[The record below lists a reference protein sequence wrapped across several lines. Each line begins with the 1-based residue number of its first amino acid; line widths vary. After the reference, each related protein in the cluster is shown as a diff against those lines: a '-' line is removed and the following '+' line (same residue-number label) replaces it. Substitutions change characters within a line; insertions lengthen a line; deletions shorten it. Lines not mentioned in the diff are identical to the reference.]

1 MNPKGFDRRDF
12 LRMVSLGLAGG
23 YLTLKTGP
31 SLAQMGGGGG
41 GVIDPPPGALFQDPA
56 LMPLTRAGNVVD
68 VTIEAKIAP
77 VNLNGATANLLA
89 YNGYSPGPTI
99 IVKRGDLL
107 RAKFINSLPYTTQT
121 NALGYQKNI
130 TNLHT
135 HGWHVSPQAP
145 ADFALLEILPG
156 QTYQY
161 QFDTALQAGG
171 TLNFYHPHKHGLV
184 AEQVW
189 GGLAGALVVEDETPV
204 LAGYETHTLVLKD
217 ISLSSAAPA
226 AFSSMDFQNGKEG
239 NIIMVNG
246 QVNPVLPSKPGQV
259 QRWRILNASN
269 ARFYKL
275 GFANN
280 QGGAMYLVGTES
292 GLLDKPYAR
301 SQILLSPG
309 ERVEVLV
316 KAGSQPGSYKFLS
329 LPYARRGTTKSAQ
342 ITLLTLSVQGA
353 AVSDA
358 LPGAINANAARLN
371 LDTSAFPKRTLTL
384 SMGQMKAYINGQ
396 AFQDNPYVIN
406 STLGTYEVWTVNN
419 RTNMDHPFH
428 QHVNAAQVLAITGG
442 DASYPPYA
450 TLPAWK
456 DTVLVPK
463 NGAVTLLV
471 PVQDYAGTTV
481 FHCHILEHEDIGMM
495 GVWQIGS

>member
-1 MNPKGFDRRDF
+1 MNSKGFDRRDF
-12 LRMVSLGLAGG
+12 LKMASLGLAGG
-23 YLTLKTGP
+23 YLTLKTGT
-31 SLAQMGGGGG
+31 SLAQMRGGG
-41 GVIDPPPGALFQDPA
+41 GVIDPPPGALFQDPV
-56 LMPLTRAGNVVD
+56 LMPQIRSGNIVD

-77 VNLNGATANLLA
+77 VNINGTLANLMT
-89 YNGYSPGPTI
+89 YNGYFPGPTI
-99 IVKRGDLL
+99 SVTSGDIL
-107 RAKFINSLPYTTQT
+107 RVNFINSLPVTTKT
-121 NALGYQKNI
+121 NALGYQKNV
-130 TNLHT
+130 TNIHP
-135 HGWHVSPQAP
+135 HGWHVSPQEP

-161 QFDTALQAGG
+161 QFDTTLQEGG

-204 LAGYETHTLVLKD
+204 LSEYETHLLVLKD
-217 ISLSSAAPA
+217 ISLSNSAPV
-226 AFSSMDFQNGKEG
+226 AFSSMDFQSGKEG

-246 QVNPVLPSKPGQV
+246 QVNPVLSLKQGEV

-269 ARFYKL
+269 ARFYRL
-275 GFANN
+275 GFSNN
-280 QGGAMYLVGTES
+280 QGGVMYLVGTES

-309 ERVEVLV
+309 ERVDVLV
-316 KAGSQPGSYKFLS
+316 QAGSTAGSYKFLS
-329 LPYARRGTTKSAQ
+329 LPYARTGTTTSAQ
-342 ITLLTLSVQGA
+342 ITLLTLSVQGTA
-353 AVSDA
+353 ASDA
-358 LPGAINANAARLN
+358 LPAVINPNSTRLN
-371 LDTSAFPKRTLTL
+371 LDTTPFPKRTLTL

-428 QHVNAAQVLAITGG
+428 QHVNAAQVLSITGA

-463 NGAVTLLV
+463 NGSVTLLV
-471 PVQDYAGTTV
+471 PVEDYSGTTV

-495 GVWQIGS
+495 GVWQIN

>member
-1 MNPKGFDRRDF
+1 MNIKDSDRRDF
-12 LRMVSLGLAGG
+12 LKYMSLGLVGG

-31 SLAQMGGGGG
+31 SLAQMRSGG
-41 GVIDPPPGALFQDPA
+41 GVIDPPPGAVFQDPV
-56 LMPLTRAGNVVD
+56 LMPLTRSGNIVD

-77 VNLNGATANLLA
+77 VNINGITANVLT

-99 IVKRGDLL
+99 SVERGDIL
-107 RAKFINSLPYTTQT
+107 RAKFINSLPLTTQT
-121 NALGYQKNI
+121 NTLGYQKNI

-135 HGWHVSPQAP
+135 HGWHVSPQEP
-145 ADFALLEILPG
+145 ADYILLEILPG
-156 QTYQY
+156 QTYQH
-161 QFDTALQAGG
+161 QFDTALQEGG

-204 LAGYETHTLVLKD
+204 LAGYETHTLILKD
-217 ISLSSAAPA
+217 ISLSNSAPA

-246 QVNPVLPSKPGQV
+246 QVNPVLPIQPGQV

-280 QGGAMYLVGTES
+280 QGGVMYLAGTES
-292 GLLDKPYAR
+292 GLLDKSYAR

-316 KAGSQPGSYKFLS
+316 QAGATAGSYKFLS
-329 LPYARRGTTKSAQ
+329 LPYARRGTTNSAQ

-353 AVSDA
+353 AASDI
-358 LPGAINANAARLN
+358 LPAAINPNATRLN
-371 LDTSAFPKRTLTL
+371 LDTTSFHKKTLTL

-396 AFQDNPYVIN
+396 AFQDGNPYTIN
-406 STLGTYEVWTVNN
+406 STLGTYEVWTVKN

-428 QHVNAAQVLAITGG
+428 QHVNAAQVLSITGA

-463 NGAVTLLV
+463 NGSVTMLV
-471 PVQDYAGTTV
+471 PVKDYAGTTV

-495 GVWQIGS
+495 GVWQLGT